1 MIFWKRFV
9 FCFFFFSLFLG
20 IKLGAFC
27 MVGKNSYS
35 ELYPRWLEEELNGIF
50 WGSSSHN
57 VISGLSLPFSL
68 PHFFLFNY
76 EFIFYVYILSLSIS
90 FLLSLS
96 FSLFVLEVHRV
107 YIMNFGF
114 EFLWNSWVWEQVC
127 LCIYICFLHLD
138 TFLSFYMFCLI
149 PLCF

>member
-9 FCFFFFSLFLG
+9 FCFFFFSVFLG

-27 MVGKNSYS
+27 RVGKNSYS
-35 ELYPRWLEEELNGIF
+35 ELYPRRLEKELNEIF
-50 WGSSSHN
+50 RGSLSHN
-57 VISGLSLPFSL
+57 VISELGLPFSL

-76 EFIFYVYILSLSIS
+76 QFTFMFIFHLYLFLYFPLSL
-90 FLLSLS
+90 FT
-96 FSLFVLEVHRV
+96 LEVHCV
-107 YIMNFGF
+107 YIMKFGF

-127 LCIYICFLHLD
+127 LCIYICFLHVD
-138 TFLSFYMFCLI
+138 TFLSFYMFYLI